1 PSYVRPKVAA
11 IEPTLIVHCVGALSN
26 RDLLKV
32 DSCLRRAL
40 GLIETALDDVLAE
53 VDLTT
58 QPVATVQALAEKS
71 VAATVA
77 YASAGKSRM
86 DLDRLR
92 KLLSG

>member
-1 PSYVRPKVAA
+1 M
-11 IEPTLIVHCVGALSN
+11 GALSN
-26 RDLLKV
+26 RDLLEV

-53 VDLTT
+53 MDLTT

-77 YASAGKSRM
+77 YASAGKSRV